1 MTALVIGN
9 SKYPGSE
16 LKNATNDSED
26 ITNKLSEFGFSVIHI
41 ANAKKRDIDEAVNSF
56 RDNLNS
62 NDVGLFYFAG
72 HGMQIDGE
80 NYINAVDTDFNCEI
94 DAKYSSYPLN
104 KIIETMERSKNKTNI
119 IILDAC
125 RNNPY
130 ERAWDRGPAQKGL
143 APLFAPKGTI
153 IAYATSPGEIAGD
166 GKGRNGCYTE
176 ALLKHITTPDIPI
189 EEMFKRVRNS
199 LAVITKNKQTSWEH
213 TSLAGD
219 FFFNISLVTSIGKYE
234 KESIVDQLF
243 HIKPHDELHSVI
255 SKLKSHD
262 WYTQTPAARGIS
274 SKEINSSDI
283 DSAFIFGRNIYQA
296 SCGSAHGATEFIM
309 NFRDRTKDVKEELKI
324 SILDGMLFEIFFN
337 SKGEI
342 RDRFK
347 SSKFNAVFDYQ
358 QYPEFDES
366 FKFISDILAIY
377 PNRFHIIPGK
387 NRDVSIDIETKGN
400 KLGERVVTG
409 VYLGGLDILR
419 ENEDY
424 FLYETD
430 GKVPYEA
437 LIKPAFEKRVSDET
451 LIPSHNLTIN
461 FDFEADKKSKIL
473 FPYGHTLAK

>member
-1 MTALVIGN
+1 
-9 SKYPGSE
+9 
-16 LKNATNDSED
+16 
-26 ITNKLSEFGFSVIHI
+26 
-41 ANAKKRDIDEAVNSF
+41 
-56 RDNLNS
+56 
-62 NDVGLFYFAG
+62 
-72 HGMQIDGE
+72 
-80 NYINAVDTDFNCEI
+80 
-94 DAKYSSYPLN
+94 
-104 KIIETMERSKNKTNI
+104 
-119 IILDAC
+119 
-125 RNNPY
+125 PY

-309 NFRDRTKDVKEELKI
+309 NFRDRTKDVKEEL
-324 SILDGMLFEIFFN
+324 
-337 SKGEI
+337 
-342 RDRFK
+342 
-347 SSKFNAVFDYQ
+347 
-358 QYPEFDES
+358 
-366 FKFISDILAIY
+366 
-377 PNRFHIIPGK
+377 
-387 NRDVSIDIETKGN
+387 
-400 KLGERVVTG
+400 
-409 VYLGGLDILR
+409 
-419 ENEDY
+419 
-424 FLYETD
+424 
-430 GKVPYEA
+430 
-437 LIKPAFEKRVSDET
+437 
-451 LIPSHNLTIN
+451 
-461 FDFEADKKSKIL
+461 
-473 FPYGHTLAK
+473 

>member
-1 MTALVIGN
+1 
-9 SKYPGSE
+9 
-16 LKNATNDSED
+16 
-26 ITNKLSEFGFSVIHI
+26 
-41 ANAKKRDIDEAVNSF
+41 
-56 RDNLNS
+56 
-62 NDVGLFYFAG
+62 
-72 HGMQIDGE
+72 
-80 NYINAVDTDFNCEI
+80 
-94 DAKYSSYPLN
+94 YSSYPLN